1 MSSDD
6 LDTRPAF
13 DKNSFR
19 CPHCGVVSQIEKHP
33 VLNGYKGDKFFVRDP
48 FRRYDFH
55 FSANDFFE
63 CHPTYDYLIT
73 KCTHCGKLHFWAN
86 RELVYPSGTGI
97 QAIEDMPED
106 VKDIFDEAQRVTHSS
121 PRSACALLRVCVE
134 RIAAHVADQR
144 GIKFGEREHLYKKIL
159 KLNLPSHLQEICD
172 ACRFAGNENAHTGEL
187 DMSGEDTEEIAY
199 ACSFLVNALV
209 QLLISPTIQAN
220 RVLRKLGK
228 R

>member
-13 DKNSFR
+13 GKSSFR

-33 VLNGYKGDKFFVRDP
+33 VIDGYKGDKVFDKDAY
-48 FRRYDFH
+48 RRYNIRFTAD
-55 FSANDFFE
+55 DFFTCQSE
-63 CHPTYDYLIT
+63 YDYLVT
-73 KCTHCGKLHFWAN
+73 KCTHCGKLHFWEN
-86 RELVYPSGTGI
+86 CELVYPSGTGI
-97 QAIEDMPED
+97 PPVADMPED
-106 VKDIFDEAQRVTHSS
+106 VKEIFDEAQRVTHVS
-121 PRSACALLRVCVE
+121 PRSACALLRICVE

-144 GIKFGEREHLYKKIL
+144 DIKFGERERLYDKIL

-209 QLLISPTIQAN
+209 QLLISPAIQAD